1 MYLGFPAAFVTSYV
15 SGFPRSFRGG
25 TPPVV
30 NKSTTSPCA
39 DEPSK
44 TAFEQAVTGV
54 LGESARNESGEATVE
69 EDRSTPPPSHSSV
82 DGLATLLVCVEFFML
97 RVFVVL
103 FVLCCLG
110 CVVRIVF
117 VLLFVLRY
125 VLCCFCCVFVLCC
138 LCCVVCLVCLSG
150 VFLCCVVSIM
160 CLFFVFLLLFLSVG
174 IDQGAEG
181 GGAAVRR
188 QRRATFHRAGRGT
201 PGGALRPPAQVSVC
215 SPPSPPFHV
224 LTAKN

>member
-1 MYLGFPAAFVTSYV
+1 MTSYV

-103 FVLCCLG
+103 FVLCCLC

-150 VFLCCVVSIM
+150 VFFFVLRCFYYVFILRVLVVVSQ
-160 CLFFVFLLLFLSVG
+160 C
-174 IDQGAEG
+174 
-181 GGAAVRR
+181 R
-188 QRRATFHRAGRGT
+188 HRSR
-201 PGGALRPPAQVSVC
+201 S
-215 SPPSPPFHV
+215 
-224 LTAKN
+224 